1 MSLKLSGR
9 RHGPHATCDP
19 SAPKPK
25 SSGKLRIHLF
35 NACDGPRSLGV
46 SAGAGV
52 EMVLELAWLLHLV
65 RPLPSQLA

>member
-25 SSGKLRIHLF
+25 STEKIIYV
-35 NACDGPRSLGV
+35 AAGV
-46 SAGAGV
+46 SPATLIYSRISNRRDKV
-52 EMVLELAWLLHLV
+52 
-65 RPLPSQLA
+65 SF